1 MDKDTN
7 YRDRVITLDNVN
19 YRLLKCIDKTAT
31 NLHHIMWKCNRQK
44 YNTEIPENK
53 VRISEREHDAL
64 NRYFKDKQNPREQLR
79 KVFELV
85 KPVLSAGVRHELEVI
100 LSCEDELFYIP
111 ELLKKKKKSIYNY
124 QLIHDKRT
132 NPSKTWMVS
141 KEDNMVRR

>member
-1 MDKDTN
+1 MSREKGVIYLLNMRYEMDKDFN

-19 YRLLKCIDKTAT
+19 YRLLRVIDKTAT

-64 NRYFKDKQNPREQLR
+64 NRYFKDKQNPRDQLR

-111 ELLKKKKKSIYNY
+111 ELLKKKKK
-124 QLIHDKRT
+124 
-132 NPSKTWMVS
+132 
-141 KEDNMVRR
+141 